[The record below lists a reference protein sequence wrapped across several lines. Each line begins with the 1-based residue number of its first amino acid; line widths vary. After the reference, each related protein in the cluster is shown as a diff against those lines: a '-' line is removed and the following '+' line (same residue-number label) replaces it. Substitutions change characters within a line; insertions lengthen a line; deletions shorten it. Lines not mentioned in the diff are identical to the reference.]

1 MSFAVRT
8 PILLACACAAIFAA
22 PKVVVTGLSDA
33 IVQDLQKTVP
43 GVKLVNTTPATL
55 GAEIVDAEAVLGPI
69 QAQHLKVAKN
79 LKWMHIHSTGV
90 EKDLYPELVES
101 NVVVTNARAIYG
113 PQISDHA
120 FALLL
125 ALTRRLNQTIP
136 AQAKEEWDRNRENM
150 FELDGKTAVIIGV
163 GGIGGNIAKRARG
176 FGMKTIGVDVKDI
189 PPGLVTDRVVRP
201 DQLDSVL
208 PQADVLF
215 ISAPHTKKTEG
226 MVGPKQFDLM
236 KKGSYFVAVSRGK
249 TYSHDG
255 LVKALDEGRLA
266 GAGVDVTDPEPL
278 PKGDAL
284 WKFKNVVITG
294 HTSGGSDN
302 LSTRI
307 RSLMVENLERFS
319 KGLPLMNV
327 VDKREGY

>member
-1 MSFAVRT
+1 MSIAIRMPFV
-8 PILLACACAAIFAA
+8 LACACALLSAA
-22 PKVVVTGLSDA
+22 PKVVVTGLTDA
-33 IVQDLQKTVP
+33 VFQDLQRSVP

-55 GAEIVDAEAVLGPI
+55 MTEIVDADGVLGPI
-69 QAQHLKVAKN
+69 QADHFKAAKN
-79 LKWMHIHSTGV
+79 LKWVHIHSTGV
-90 EKDLYPELVES
+90 EDKLFPELIES
-101 NVVVTNARAIYG
+101 NVVVTNARAVYG
-113 PQISDHA
+113 PQIADHA
-120 FALLL
+120 FAMLL
-125 ALTRRLNQTIP
+125 AVTRKLNQTLP
-136 AQAKEEWDRNRENM
+136 KQVNEEWDRDRENM
-150 FELDGKTAVIIGV
+150 VELDGKTAVIIGV

-189 PPGLVTDRVVRP
+189 PAGLVVDRVVRP

-215 ISAPHTKKTEG
+215 ISVPHTKKSEG

-236 KKGSYFVAVSRGK
+236 KKGSYFIAVSRGK
-249 TYSHDG
+249 IYSHDG

-266 GAGVDVTDPEPL
+266 GAGVDVTNPEPL
-278 PKGDAL
+278 PKGDPL
-284 WKFKNVVITG
+284 WKFKNIIITG

-307 RSLMVENLERFS
+307 RNLMIENLERFS
-319 KGLPLMNV
+319 KGLPLANV